1 MVVRDEASARW
12 NDDARCLGGGRTRE
26 QNCAASR
33 QQAELMQ
40 SLMIAG
46 YTAGAVLAVS
56 AVVAFAVSPSRRA
69 VQVGLHPGGVSLSG
83 RF

>member
-1 MVVRDEASARW
+1 MLVRDDAAARW

-33 QQAELMQ
+33 ERVELMQ
-40 SLMIAG
+40 TLMIAG
-46 YTAGAVLAVS
+46 YTAGAVLALS
-56 AVVAFAVSPSRRA
+56 AVVAFAVAPSRHA